1 MAQDLKSLVHEVLR
15 DGFAVNLGVS
25 DASGPWI
32 APVVYVFDDAFNLY
46 WISIADCQHSRAMA
60 ENPNIAA
67 VVIATHDTDK
77 ERALQMSGRAMRVE
91 GAMFELE
98 QRLQAKR
105 GMPAPQ
111 SPGDILTDGY
121 EWYKFTPDRF
131 EITYN
136 TLFGYDRQTY
146 KPSAAE
152 LSRTCTTSRRYGIAR
167 TVQAGDYSRRRSSIV
182 SKS

>member
-25 DASGPWI
+25 DASGPWV
-32 APVVYVFDDAFNLY
+32 APVVYVFDDDFDLY
-46 WISIADCQHSRAMA
+46 WISIADCQHSRAIA
-60 ENPNIAA
+60 EDPHVAA

-121 EWYKFTPDRF
+121 EWYRFTPDRF

-146 KPSAAE
+146 KPNP
-152 LSRTCTTSRRYGIAR
+152 
-167 TVQAGDYSRRRSSIV
+167 
-182 SKS
+182 

>member
-1 MAQDLKSLVHEVLR
+1 MARDLKSVVQEVLR
-15 DGFAVNLGVS
+15 DGFAVNLGVC

-32 APVVYVFDDAFNLY
+32 APVVYVVDDAFDLY
-46 WISIADCQHSRAMA
+46 WISIADCQHSRAIA
-60 ENPNIAA
+60 ENPQIAA
-67 VVIATHDTDK
+67 VVIATHATDN

-91 GAMFELE
+91 GTMFALE

-121 EWYKFTPDRF
+121 EWYRFTPDRF

-146 KPSAAE
+146 EPNP
-152 LSRTCTTSRRYGIAR
+152 
-167 TVQAGDYSRRRSSIV
+167 
-182 SKS
+182 

>member
-1 MAQDLKSLVHEVLR
+1 
-15 DGFAVNLGVS
+15 
-25 DASGPWI
+25 
-32 APVVYVFDDAFNLY
+32 
-46 WISIADCQHSRAMA
+46 
-60 ENPNIAA
+60 
-67 VVIATHDTDK
+67 
-77 ERALQMSGRAMRVE
+77 MSGRAVRVE

-111 SPGDILTDGY
+111 SPGEILTDGY

-146 KPSAAE
+146 NATP
-152 LSRTCTTSRRYGIAR
+152 
-167 TVQAGDYSRRRSSIV
+167 
-182 SKS
+182 

>member
-1 MAQDLKSLVHEVLR
+1 MAQDLRSLVHEVLR

-32 APVVYVFDDAFNLY
+32 APVVYVLDDAFDLY
-46 WISIADCQHSRAMA
+46 WISIADCRHSRAIA
-60 ENPNIAA
+60 DDPNIAA
-67 VVIATHDTDK
+67 VVIATQDTDE
-77 ERALQMSGRAMRVE
+77 ERALQMSGRAVRIE
-91 GAMFELE
+91 GPMFALE

-105 GMPAPQ
+105 GLPAPQ

-136 TLFGYDRQTY
+136 ALFGYDRQTY
-146 KPSAAE
+146 KATP
-152 LSRTCTTSRRYGIAR
+152 
-167 TVQAGDYSRRRSSIV
+167 
-182 SKS
+182 

>member
-1 MAQDLKSLVHEVLR
+1 VTEDLKSLVQEVLG
-15 DGFAVNLGVS
+15 DGFVVNLGVS
-25 DASGPWI
+25 DANGPWV

-46 WISIADCQHSRAMA
+46 WISIADCQHSRAIA
-60 ENPNIAA
+60 ETPNIAA

-91 GAMFELE
+91 GPMFALE

-105 GMPAPQ
+105 GMAAPQ

-121 EWYKFTPDRF
+121 EWYRFTPDRF

-136 TLFGYDRQTY
+136 ARFGYDRQTY
-146 KPSAAE
+146 KP
-152 LSRTCTTSRRYGIAR
+152 TP
-167 TVQAGDYSRRRSSIV
+167 
-182 SKS
+182 

>member
-1 MAQDLKSLVHEVLR
+1 MAQDLTSLVQEVLR

-32 APVVYVFDDAFNLY
+32 APVVYVLDDAFDLY
-46 WISIADCQHSRAMA
+46 WISIADCQHSRAIA
-60 ENPNIAA
+60 KDPNIAG

-77 ERALQMSGRAMRVE
+77 ERALQMSGRAMRVD
-91 GAMFELE
+91 GPMFELE

-105 GMPAPQ
+105 GLPAPQ
-111 SPGDILTDGY
+111 SPGEILTDGY
-121 EWYKFTPDRF
+121 GWYRFTPDRF

-146 KPSAAE
+146 TATP
-152 LSRTCTTSRRYGIAR
+152 
-167 TVQAGDYSRRRSSIV
+167 
-182 SKS
+182 